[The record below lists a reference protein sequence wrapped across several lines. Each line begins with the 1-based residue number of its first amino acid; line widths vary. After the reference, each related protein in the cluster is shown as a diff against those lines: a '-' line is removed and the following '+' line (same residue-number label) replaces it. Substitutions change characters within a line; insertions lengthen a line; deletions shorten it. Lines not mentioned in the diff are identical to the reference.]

1 MASSIEKL
9 VLGNLLRFH
18 HELYVRS
25 GGRIGQHWLGSP
37 SLILAA
43 TGAKS
48 GEPRV
53 CSLTYAED
61 GDRYVI
67 VASNGGS
74 NRAPAWYFNL
84 RARPDVSIQVGTRRL
99 AVHARIV
106 SSGDADYERLFTL
119 ADETNRGRYRAY
131 QRRTDRPIPVVV
143 LEPTGA

>member
-1 MASSIEKL
+1 MASAIEKL
-9 VLGNLLRFH
+9 VLGNVLKFH

-37 SLILAA
+37 SLILTA

-61 GDRYVI
+61 GERYVI
-67 VASNGGS
+67 VASNGGARRS
-74 NRAPAWYFNL
+74 PAWYFNL
-84 RARPDVSIQVGTRRL
+84 RAHPDASIRVGTRRL
-99 AVHARIV
+99 DVHARIV
-106 SSGDADYERLFTL
+106 GRDDPDYERLFTL
-119 ADETNRGRYRAY
+119 ADENNRGRYRAY

-143 LEPTGA
+143 LEPVAS